1 MRDFTYHRPAALD
14 EACRLAA
21 APRAALLAGGQGLVL
36 DLRARRLSPTSV
48 VDLRDV
54 LPKEIE
60 SNGTDAVFIGAGAT
74 HAEIASS
81 LAVRRR
87 LPFLV
92 SLAAHV
98 GDPAIR
104 QRGTLG
110 GAVATNDP
118 AGDWPAACLA
128 LDAEIQTTTRRLRAN
143 DFFTGRYRTALAPG
157 EIVTGIA
164 FRHAERGAYTKFL
177 NPASRYAMVGV
188 FVAFAPAGP
197 RVAIT
202 GTATTGAFRWRQAEE
217 CLAASA
223 DPDPLLRGLM
233 LTGVDFAEDLFADAA
248 YRAHLAG
255 VLTRR
260 AVAAALG
267 RQALNLSLRP
277 RARARPG

>member
-1 MRDFTYHRPAALD
+1 MRDFTYQRPAFLD

-21 APRAALLAGGQGLVL
+21 APGAVLLAGGQGLVL
-36 DLRARRLSPTSV
+36 DLRARRRSPSNV
-48 VDLRDV
+48 VDLGDV
-54 LPKEIE
+54 LPKKIE
-60 SNGTDAVFIGAGAT
+60 LHGTDSVVVGAGVT
-74 HAEIASS
+74 HAEIASAP
-81 LAVRRR
+81 AVRDRF
-87 LPFLV
+87 PFLV

-98 GDPAIR
+98 GDPAVR

-128 LDAEIQTTTRRLRAN
+128 LDAEIQTTARRLRAD
-143 DFFTGRYRTALAPG
+143 DFFTGRRRTALVPG
-157 EIVTGIA
+157 EIVVGIA
-164 FRHAERGAYTKFL
+164 FRQAERGAYVKLL

-202 GTATTGAFRWRQAEE
+202 GAATTGVFRWRQAEE
-217 CLAASA
+217 RLAASA
-223 DPDPLLRGLM
+223 DPDSLRGLT
-233 LTGVDFAEDLFADAA
+233 LAGVSLAEDLFADAA

-260 AVAAALG
+260 AA
-267 RQALNLSLRP
+267 SLTVSSPVNDRSS
-277 RARARPG
+277 ATK